1 MKQLYANIIKRRLV
15 KMSLLWME
23 YEKEFQDL
31 TESSFLHEQKNNAEY
46 FASLNKRVHK
56 IIYRDTRY
64 NVDFL
69 YTS

>member
-1 MKQLYANIIKRRLV
+1 
-15 KMSLLWME
+15 MSLLWME